1 MTLKWTVIQTGSAAQ
16 AGTSAFQDADC
27 NTKIPTIINRY
38 KIFQERNL
46 IYQKTLSGVMES
58 AIVVTA
64 QMRYRGFQGTDVLRP
79 M

>member
-1 MTLKWTVIQTGSAAQ
+1 MIQTGSPALVE
-16 AGTSAFQDADC
+16 TSAFQDADC

-46 IYQKTLSGVMES
+46 IYEKTLSGVMES

-64 QMRYRGFQGTDVLRP
+64 QMRYRGFQGMGVLRP